1 MRAFSRGALGIGVLV
16 ATVSLPAARG
26 QAIECTADGNQDGVI
41 NVADLLAL
49 LADYG
54 SSEAPYDTNGD
65 GRVDVTVRA
74 APRLVYPPNGALL
87 PDDDRGA

>member
-1 MRAFSRGALGIGVLV
+1 MRAFSRGALGVIGVL
-16 ATVSLPAARG
+16 ATAVLLVGVPPAAG

-74 APRLVYPPNGALL
+74 ALPVPRVRTAH
-87 PDDDRGA
+87 

>member
-1 MRAFSRGALGIGVLV
+1 MRAFSRGALGVIGVL
-16 ATVSLPAARG
+16 ATLLLVGVPPAAG

-54 SSEAPYDTNGD
+54 SSEAPYDPNGD

-74 APRLVYPPNGALL
+74 ALPAPRVRPTAH
-87 PDDDRGA
+87 

>member
-16 ATVSLPAARG
+16 ATALLPAARG
-26 QAIECTADGNQDGVI
+26 QAAIECTADGNQDGVI

-74 APRLVYPPNGALL
+74 APVSCTAHPPTAG
-87 PDDDRGA
+87 RTTT